1 MPLLTAWANDTS
13 YERIFAEQLATLVRP
28 ADVLVAIS
36 ASGNSSN
43 VLAAA
48 RAAQQSGAI
57 TIALT
62 GQPGGKLSRLANLA
76 IRVPAQSIEQV
87 EDAHLVIAHSLCVV
101 LREQLPMQ
109 AALLEVE
116 SSVTLSAS

>member
-1 MPLLTAWANDTS
+1 MV
-13 YERIFAEQLATLVRP
+13 VRP

-48 RAAQQSGAI
+48 RAARQSGAI

-62 GQPGGKLSRLANLA
+62 GQPGGKLSRLANRA
-76 IRVPAQSIEQV
+76 SRVPAQSIEQV
-87 EDAHLVIAHSLCVV
+87 EDAHLIIAHSLCLV
-101 LREQLPMQ
+101 LQEQLLLP
-109 AALLEVE
+109 AVFLEVE
-116 SSVTLSAS
+116 STLSDRPRT